1 MPAPC
6 RKRSGMG
13 PGSAPLARLVP
24 DDRGGNRSSHN
35 WEAPDMTR
43 KLGIAVIGLGP
54 ASLPHSKSLL
64 DLADRAEI
72 RWAVSRTPD
81 RAKAFAAQ
89 FPFPTTT
96 DLDAVLADPAV
107 DAAIVLTPPSSH
119 LDVSALCLEAGKHV
133 LVEKPLELTS
143 ARGRRLVDTARRTG
157 RTFGV
162 VLQHRFRPASLRLKA
177 ALDSGEL
184 GSIEAAFLNVPWWR
198 PQSYYDEPGRGTLA
212 RDGGGVLLTQA
223 IHSLDLFRS
232 LVGVSKVVAAQART
246 TALHRME
253 TEDYVS
259 ALLETGHGAPAT
271 LIATTAAYPGYP
283 ERIEITG
290 TKGYASLIGGRLRLA
305 FLDAREEVVEAEGS
319 TGSGANI
326 MDFPH
331 DAHRAVIADFLD
343 AIEQRRDPVVTGEE
357 ALASQ
362 ELVDAILKAA
372 QANAPSRP

>member
-1 MPAPC
+1 
-6 RKRSGMG
+6 
-13 PGSAPLARLVP
+13 
-24 DDRGGNRSSHN
+24 
-35 WEAPDMTR
+35 MTR

-64 DLADRAEI
+64 DLADRADV

-81 RAKAFAAQ
+81 RAEAYAKQ

-96 DLDAVLADPAV
+96 DLDAVLTDSTV
-107 DAAIVLTPPSSH
+107 DACIVLTPPSSH
-119 LDVSALCLEAGKHV
+119 LDVSALCLESGKHV

-143 ARGRRLVDTARRTG
+143 ERGQRLVDTARRTG
-157 RTFGV
+157 KTFGV

-177 ALDSGEL
+177 ALQSGEL
-184 GSIEAAFLNVPWWR
+184 GTIEAAFLSVPWWR

-232 LVGVSKVVAAQART
+232 LVGVSRVVAAQART

-259 ALLETGHGAPAT
+259 ALLETGNGAPAT
-271 LIATTAAYPGYP
+271 LVTTTAAYPGYP

-290 TKGYASLIGGRLRLA
+290 TKGFAALIGGRLRLA
-305 FLDAREEVVEAEGS
+305 FLDGHEEIVEAEGS

-343 AIEQRRDPVVTGEE
+343 AIGQGRDPVVTGEE

-362 ELVDAILKAA
+362 RLVDAILGAAGRKA
-372 QANAPSRP
+372 

>member
-1 MPAPC
+1 
-6 RKRSGMG
+6 
-13 PGSAPLARLVP
+13 
-24 DDRGGNRSSHN
+24 
-35 WEAPDMTR
+35 MTR
-43 KLGIAVIGLGP
+43 RLGIAVIGLGP
-54 ASLPHSKSLL
+54 ASQPHSKSLL
-64 DLADRAEI
+64 DLADRADV

-81 RAKAFAAQ
+81 RAKTYAAQ

-96 DLDAVLADPAV
+96 DLDAVLTDPSV
-107 DAAIVLTPPSSH
+107 DACIVLTPPSSH

-143 ARGRRLVDTARRTG
+143 ARGQRLVDIARRTH

-162 VLQHRFRPASLRLKA
+162 VLQHRFRPASLRLRA
-177 ALDSGEL
+177 ALQSGEL
-184 GSIEAAFLNVPWWR
+184 GTVEAAFLSVPWWR
-198 PQSYYDEPGRGTLA
+198 PQGYYDEPGRGTLA

-232 LVGVSKVVAAQART
+232 LVGVSRVVAAQART

-259 ALLETGHGAPAT
+259 ALLETGNGAPAT
-271 LIATTAAYPGYP
+271 LVTTTAAYPGYP

-290 TKGYASLIGGRLRLA
+290 TKGFAALIGGRLQLA
-305 FLDAREEVVEAEGS
+305 FLDGSEEIVEAEGS
-319 TGSGANI
+319 TGSGAAI

-343 AIEQRRDPVVTGEE
+343 AIEQGRDPVVTGEE

-362 ELVDAILKAA
+362 RLVDDVLAA
-372 QANAPSRP
+372 ARKGA

>member
-1 MPAPC
+1 
-6 RKRSGMG
+6 
-13 PGSAPLARLVP
+13 
-24 DDRGGNRSSHN
+24 
-35 WEAPDMTR
+35 MTS

-64 DLADRAEI
+64 DLADRAEV
-72 RWAVSRTPD
+72 RFAVSRSAE
-81 RAKAFAAQ
+81 RAKAFAGQ

-107 DAAIVLTPPSSH
+107 DAVIVLTPPSAH
-119 LDVSALCLEAGKHV
+119 LDVSARCLEAGKHV

-143 ARGRRLVDTARRTG
+143 ERGQRLVDAARRTG
-157 RTFGV
+157 KVFGV

-177 ALDSGEL
+177 AIDNGEL
-184 GSIEAAFLNVPWWR
+184 GSIEAAFLAVPWWR

-232 LVGVSKVVAAQART
+232 LVGVSRVVAAQART

-259 ALLETGHGAPAT
+259 ALLETENGAPAT
-271 LIATTAAYPGYP
+271 LVTTTAAYPGYP

-290 TKGYASLIGGRLRLA
+290 TKGFAALVGGRLRLA
-305 FLDAREEVVEAEGS
+305 FLDGREEIVEAEGS

-343 AIEQRRDPVVTGEE
+343 AIETARDPVVTGEE

-362 ELVDAILKAA
+362 RLVDDILKAA
-372 QANAPSRP
+372 RGGA

>member
-1 MPAPC
+1 
-6 RKRSGMG
+6 
-13 PGSAPLARLVP
+13 
-24 DDRGGNRSSHN
+24 
-35 WEAPDMTR
+35 MTC

-64 DLADRAEI
+64 DLAGRAEV

-81 RAKAFAAQ
+81 RAAAYAAQ

-96 DLDAVLADPAV
+96 DLDAVLADPTV

-143 ARGRRLVDTARRTG
+143 ERGQRLVDTARRTG

-162 VLQHRFRPASLRLKA
+162 TLQHRFRPASLRLKA
-177 ALDSGEL
+177 ALESDEL
-184 GSIEAAFLNVPWWR
+184 GSIEAAFLTVPWWR
-198 PQSYYDEPGRGTLA
+198 PQSYYDEPGRGTLP

-232 LVGVSKVVAAQART
+232 LVGVSRVVAAQART

-259 ALLETGHGAPAT
+259 ALLETASGAPAT
-271 LIATTAAYPGYP
+271 LITTTAAYPGYP

-290 TKGYASLIGGRLRLA
+290 SKGYASLIGGRLRLA
-305 FLDAREEVVEAEGS
+305 FLDGCEEIVEAEGS

-343 AIEQRRDPVVTGEE
+343 AIDEGRDPVVTGEE

-362 ELVDAILKAA
+362 RLVDAVLAA
-372 QANAPSRP
+372 ARNGA

>member
-1 MPAPC
+1 
-6 RKRSGMG
+6 
-13 PGSAPLARLVP
+13 
-24 DDRGGNRSSHN
+24 
-35 WEAPDMTR
+35 MTR

-64 DLADRAEI
+64 DLADRAEV

-81 RAKAFAAQ
+81 RAEAYAAQ

-96 DLDAVLADPAV
+96 DLDAVLADATV
-107 DAAIVLTPPSSH
+107 DACIVLTPPSSH

-143 ARGRRLVDTARRTG
+143 ERGQRLVDIARRAG
-157 RTFGV
+157 KTFGV
-162 VLQHRFRPASLRLKA
+162 TLQHRFRPASLRLRA
-177 ALDSGEL
+177 ALGSGEL
-184 GSIEAAFLNVPWWR
+184 GTIEAAFLSVPWWR

-232 LVGVSKVVAAQART
+232 LVGVSRVVAAQART

-259 ALLETGHGAPAT
+259 ALLETGNGAPAT
-271 LIATTAAYPGYP
+271 LVTTTAAYPGYP

-290 TKGYASLIGGRLRLA
+290 TKGFAALIGGRLRLA
-305 FLDAREEVVEAEGS
+305 FLDGREEIVEAEGS

-343 AIEQRRDPVVTGEE
+343 AIEQGRDPVVTGEE

-362 ELVDAILKAA
+362 RLVDDILKAA
-372 QANAPSRP
+372 RQA